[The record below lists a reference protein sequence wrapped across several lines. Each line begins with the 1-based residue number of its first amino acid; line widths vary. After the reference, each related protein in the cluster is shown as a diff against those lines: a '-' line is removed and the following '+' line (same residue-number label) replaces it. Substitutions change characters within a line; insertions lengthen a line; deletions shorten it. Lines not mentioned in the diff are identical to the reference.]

1 MTRADAL
8 PDAAP
13 EDEDAAVLD
22 YLARTPDFFVRHAEL
37 LEQLPLRHGSGG
49 AVSLIERQVQVLRE
63 KNSLLGERLDELL
76 HTARENEARVSG
88 LNRLAESLIQADSL
102 AAVVAGLSATL
113 HTEFAVES
121 VKLALFERPESLND
135 PAVFGL
141 DRDAM
146 PAVLAD
152 FFRLGRVY
160 CDAVSDE
167 LRAALFADHQEL
179 HSVALV
185 PLDRAQP
192 LGLLAL
198 GSTDRSRFHPGM
210 GQLFLEMTA
219 NLCAA
224 ALRFHGAGQD

>member
-1 MTRADAL
+1 MTRPDAL
-8 PDAAP
+8 PEP
-13 EDEDAAVLD
+13 QDEEAAVLD
-22 YLARTPDFFVRHAEL
+22 YLAREPDFFVRHAEL
-37 LEQLPLRHGSGG
+37 LEQMPLRHGSGG

-63 KNSLLGERLDELL
+63 KNTLLGERLDELL
-76 HTARENEARVSG
+76 HTARENEARVNG

-113 HTEFAVES
+113 HSEFAVES
-121 VKLALFERPESLND
+121 VKLALFDWPEDQSDPACVALDRESL
-135 PAVFGL
+135 P
-141 DRDAM
+141 
-146 PAVLAD
+146 PVLAD

-160 CDAVSDE
+160 CDAVSDD

-185 PLDRAQP
+185 PLDRQQR

-198 GSTDRSRFHPGM
+198 GSTDGSRFNPGM

-224 ALRFHGAGQD
+224 ALRFHGAGRD